1 MSSATPEPFLGRS
14 KSVDSSVRR
23 AAQYVRMST
32 DHQRYSI
39 ENQKQAIAEYALLH
53 DLEIVRT
60 YADEGRS
67 GLHIK
72 RRDALKRLLSDV
84 QNANIGF
91 EVILVY
97 DVSRWGRFQDVDES
111 AHYEFLCKAAGIDVI
126 YCAEL
131 FENNASVLTAL
142 MKVMK
147 RVMAG
152 EYSRELSVK
161 IARAHR
167 YYAKRGFHH
176 GGPRNYGLDRILVDD
191 SRRPKAILRDGQEKS
206 FHGDRVI
213 LAPGPRDEIAT
224 VREIFR
230 MYAIERM
237 SQREIVRTLNR
248 KGVRNRRGNPWS
260 ASNMSKM
267 LANEKYGGTF
277 VYSRTKW
284 PLTEGRLRNPPNEW
298 IRVEGVIEP
307 VVAEDIFDA
316 AQRRLKERQELTNVD
331 LLNFLTALW
340 CTAGYLSIP
349 RVNRD
354 SVCPTAPTYRD
365 RRI

>member
-1 MSSATPEPFLGRS
+1 
-14 KSVDSSVRR
+14 
-23 AAQYVRMST
+23 MST